1 MNLPDDALKAAMDAK
16 IRQRMRARADRVLE
30 EVNLGEILQ
39 EYGYDVV
46 PDRMR
51 EQQFSCDLHGIDN
64 KPSAR
69 FYGHDNTTY
78 CWVCRKKR
86 DAINYVMEKELMEF
100 PDAVR
105 YLEDRLGLDRLEWNE
120 DENRPLTVDEVAQVE
135 AEEKAAATYDSEK
148 DRLHRFLD
156 TLTSERELGVSTLL
170 AFWEAFDRVDYGVA
184 RQNWGDEKGISALK
198 RLRERVMEKLKE
210 AG

>member
-1 MNLPDDALKAAMDAK
+1 MEEKLRN
-16 IRQRMRARADRVLE
+16 RMRARADRVLQE
-30 EVNLGEILQ
+30 INLGEILQ

-100 PDAVR
+100 REAVQ
-105 YLEDRLGLDRLEWNE
+105 YLEDRLGLDKLPWNDDE
-120 DENRPLTVDEVAQVE
+120 DRPLTTNEVEEIQNHQDNDEDYE
-135 AEEKAAATYDSEK
+135 TER
-148 DRLHRFLD
+148 DRLRKFLD
-156 TLTSERELGVSTLL
+156 RLTLERELPAGPLL
-170 AFWEAFDRVDYGVA
+170 AFWEAYDRVDYGVA
-184 RQNWGDEKGISALK
+184 RQNWDISKGISALQ
-198 RLRERVMEKLKE
+198 RLRERVMETLKE
-210 AG
+210 AQ